1 MKSLFVL
8 AALGLA
14 ACSEVT
20 APPTTTALSVP
31 RKAAP
36 EVLVNE
42 KTEFSNLV
50 FFNEC
55 SGESVSMSGVTHHVE
70 KLTDS
75 DKGNLK
81 ISVSYDTHFRG
92 FGTESGARYEGHM
105 KFEDKQAYA
114 HGDFKETTVNTVR
127 LNGQGKID
135 DLIMEFKTT
144 ITIRDGEVTIK
155 TSDPTTR
162 CKD

>member
-14 ACSEVT
+14 ACSDVT
-20 APPTTTALSVP
+20 APAAVASHLAVP
-31 RKAAP
+31 AKAAP

-42 KTEFSNLV
+42 KTEFSDLV
-50 FFNEC
+50 FFDEC

-81 ISVSYDTHFRG
+81 FSISYDTHFRG

-105 KFEDKQAYA
+105 KFDDKQAFA
-114 HGDFKETTVNTVR
+114 NGDFKETTVNEVR
-127 LNGQGKID
+127 LNGQGKTPD
-135 DLIMEFKTT
+135 MIMDFKTT
-144 ITIRDGEVTIK
+144 ITIRDGNVMIK
-155 TSDPTTR
+155 QSDPTTR
-162 CKD
+162 CK

>member
-20 APPTTTALSVP
+20 APPTSATLSAP
-31 RKAAP
+31 QKAAP

-42 KTEFSNLV
+42 KTEFSDLV

-105 KFEDKQAYA
+105 KYEDKQAYA
-114 HGDFKETTVNTVR
+114 HGDFKETTVNSIR
-127 LNGQGKID
+127 LNGQGKTPD
-135 DLIMEFKTT
+135 MIMDFKTT
-144 ITIRDGEVTIK
+144 VIIRDGDVTIT
-155 TSDPTTR
+155 TSDPTVR